1 MVITYDNNIV
11 AYDDKWVGMVDMP
24 IYTGDYRVSTLA
36 NSVSGIPAFDRY
48 YKYYVVNVPNMPD
61 PVGLPDTYNAYLR
74 GTGSYLTILNDD
86 GPDNVTT
93 LVLSAS
99 HHGDGCKFTIGD
111 NTFNNVSTLIA
122 PVNDFYHL
130 HLSIGNN
137 SLNNL
142 NTTLDMIDTNQDNA
156 GVNVGNN
163 SCKYL
168 SIKFANNEY
177 FTLGTNSLKSFYLN
191 NEVEVM
197 FTSKGNIGTD
207 LTIAPIIR
215 PYCNIQRFVG
225 PNTKD
230 CIMASAIARGAT
242 VSSSGNLTSPGY
254 VINFTDY
261 AYGSDQTSW
270 HCYGETEENVQW
282 LNNNKHYF
290 ITGEVNR
297 DNVHFKYYP
306 G

>member
-24 IYTGDYRVSTLA
+24 IYTGNYRVSTLA
-36 NSVSGIPAFDRY
+36 NSVSAIPAFDSY
-48 YKYYVVNVPNMPD
+48 YEYYVVNVPNMPD
-61 PVGLPDTYNAYLR
+61 PVGLPDNYTAILR
-74 GTGSYLTILNDD
+74 RDAYLTILNDD

-93 LVLSAS
+93 LVLQKW
-99 HHGDGCKFTIGD
+99 DDPDYCKFTIGD
-111 NTFNNVSTLIA
+111 NTFNNVSTLIT
-122 PVNDFYHL
+122 PYNIPHL
-130 HLSIGNN
+130 KLSIGNN

-142 NTTLDMIDTNQDNA
+142 NMTLDALDQNQDNA
-156 GVNVGNN
+156 GINIGNN

-168 SIKFANNEY
+168 NLKLANNEL
-177 FTLGTNSLKSFYLN
+177 FTLGTNSLKSFYVN
-191 NEVEVM
+191 NNDEIM
-197 FTSKGNIGTD
+197 FTNKGNIGSD

-215 PYCNIQRFVG
+215 PGANVPRLVG

-254 VINFTDY
+254 VINYTV
-261 AYGSDQTSW
+261 APNSSDSRNW
-270 HCYGETEENVQW
+270 DCEGETEENIQW

-290 ITGEVNR
+290 ITGLVNTA
-297 DNVHFKYYP
+297 DVQFVYY

>member
-24 IYTGDYRVSTLA
+24 IYTGNYRVSTLG
-36 NSVSGIPAFDRY
+36 NSVSGIPAFHYDY
-48 YKYYVVNVPNMPD
+48 EYYVVNVPNMPD
-61 PVGLPDTYNAYLR
+61 PVGLPDNYTAYLR
-74 GTGSYLTILNDD
+74 RDAYLTILNDD

-93 LVLSAS
+93 LVLDSFQS
-99 HHGDGCKFTIGD
+99 DYCKFTIGD
-111 NTFNNVSTLIA
+111 NTFNNVSTLITDDNV
-122 PVNDFYHL
+122 PHL
-130 HLSIGNN
+130 KLSIGNN

-142 NTTLDMIDTNQDNA
+142 NMTLDALDGNQDNA
-156 GVNVGNN
+156 GINIGNN

-168 SIKFANNEY
+168 NLKLANNEL
-177 FTLGTNSLKSFYLN
+177 FTLGTNSLKSFSLN
-191 NEVEVM
+191 NDDEVM

-215 PYCNIQRFVG
+215 PGANLTRLVG
-225 PNTKD
+225 PNIKD

-242 VSSSGNLTSPGY
+242 VSSSGNLTSAGY
-254 VINFTDY
+254 VINYTV
-261 AYGSDQTSW
+261 ATSSHDQLNW
-270 HCYGETEENVQW
+270 HCEGETQENVQW

-290 ITGEVNR
+290 ITGLVNTV
-297 DNVHFKYYP
+297 DVQFVYY